1 MQIQLPFRRISV
13 IGLGY
18 IGLPTAAMFA
28 SRKIEVIGV
37 DVNPRAVDTI
47 NRGEIHIIEPD
58 LDIVVQATVA
68 QGYLR
73 ATTVPE
79 PAEAFL
85 IAVPTPFKGDNHEPD
100 LSYIEAASRAI
111 APVLKSG
118 DLVVLESTSPVGAT
132 NRMAAWLAEARQ
144 DLTFPQDAGEAS
156 DIRIAHCPERVL
168 PGKVMQEL
176 ITNDR
181 IIGGITRRC
190 SREAALLY
198 KMFVSGDCII
208 ATSPQVAEMAKLT
221 ENSFRDVN
229 IAFANELSLIC
240 DRLDISVWELI
251 SLANL
256 HPRVNIL
263 QPGPG
268 VGGHCI
274 AVDPWFIVSKTPELA
289 RLVQTAREVNDSKP
303 QWVIEKVR
311 AAIADMVRANPEKKA
326 DDLIIALYGLTFK
339 PDIDDLR
346 ESPAVEIA
354 RAITRDQ
361 PNLLLIVEPHI
372 SELPGKLCAA
382 KLTNIAT
389 AATADIHVML
399 VDHRE
404 FRESPLPNGTII
416 DTRGIWTGDRGIG
429 PVGRSL
435 KVRAI

>member
-1 MQIQLPFRRISV
+1 MQTQLSFRRVSV

-28 SRKIEVIGV
+28 SRKVEVVGV
-37 DVNPRAVDTI
+37 DVDPRAVDTI

-58 LDIVVQATVA
+58 LDIVVQSTVS

-79 PAEAFL
+79 PADAFL

-100 LSYIEAASRAI
+100 LSYVEAASRAI

-118 DLVVLESTSPVGAT
+118 DLVVLESTSPTGAT
-132 NRMAAWLAEARQ
+132 EAMAGWLAQARP
-144 DLTFPQDAGEAS
+144 DLSFPQDAGEGS

-181 IIGGITRRC
+181 IIGGMTRRC

-198 KMFVSGDCII
+198 KIFVSGDCVI
-208 ATSPQVAEMAKLT
+208 ASGPRVAEMAKLT

-240 DRLDISVWELI
+240 DEQDIDVWELI
-251 SLANL
+251 ALANR

-274 AVDPWFIVSKTPELA
+274 AVDPWFIVSSAPAQA
-289 RLVQTAREVNDSKP
+289 RLIRTAREVNDAKP
-303 QWVIEKVR
+303 EWVLEKVR
-311 AAIADMVRANPEKKA
+311 AAIGAYLMDNPGKTAADVTLA
-326 DDLIIALYGLTFK
+326 IYGLAFK

-346 ESPAVEIA
+346 ESPALAIA
-354 RAITRDQ
+354 RVLAGEHKGPVQVIE
-361 PNLLLIVEPHI
+361 PNIDA
-372 SELPGKLCAA
+372 LPKGLAGAA
-382 KLTNIAT
+382 LTPLD
-389 AATADIHVML
+389 AANADIHVLL
-399 VDHRE
+399 VDHKAFKE
-404 FRESPLPNGTII
+404 APSPQGHVV
-416 DTRGIWTGDRGIG
+416 DTRGVWQ
-429 PVGRSL
+429 
-435 KVRAI
+435 